1 MKGEMNVLEQW
12 SEDTGIHVIRLNRPN
27 QANALSM
34 GLLKDLQSTLQ
45 EIKNNEEI
53 RCVIF
58 TGSGDRVFSA
68 GADLKERR
76 ELLADQVPMAVSLI
90 KDTINLIDELPQP
103 TITCLNGS
111 AFGGGLELALA
122 CDLRIAVSDAKLGLT
137 ETTLGIIPGAGG
149 TQRLPRIVGVAKAKE
164 LIFTGKRISAE
175 EAKEIGLVNEV
186 VPTGESMKAGLEW
199 AGQIAANGPIAVKA
213 AKKAITR
220 GLDTHLAHGIEI
232 ENECYQ
238 LTIPTEDRL
247 EGLRA
252 FQEKRK
258 PVYRGI

>member
-1 MKGEMNVLEQW
+1 MLEQW
-12 SEDTGIHVIRLNRPN
+12 SEDIGIHVIRLNRPE

-34 GLLKDLQSTLQ
+34 SLLKELQTIVHEL
-45 EIKNNEEI
+45 KNKEEI
-53 RCVIF
+53 RCVIL
-58 TGSGDRVFSA
+58 TGSGERVFSA

-76 ELLADQVPMAVSLI
+76 ELPADQVPKAVSLI
-90 KDTINLIDELPQP
+90 KQTINLIDEIPQP
-103 TITCLNGS
+103 VIACLNGS

-122 CDLRIAVSDAKLGLT
+122 CDLRIAASNIKLGLT

-164 LIFTGKRISAE
+164 LIFTGKRITAVD
-175 EAKEIGLVNEV
+175 ALQIGLVNEV
-186 VPTGESMKAGLEW
+186 VSYEELMSTGMEW
-199 AGQIAANGPIAVKA
+199 ARQIAANGPIAVKA
-213 AKKAITR
+213 SKKAINR
-220 GLDTHLAHGIEI
+220 GLDTNLAYGLEV
-232 ENECYQ
+232 EDQCYQ
-238 LTIPTEDRL
+238 MTIPTEDRL

>member
-1 MKGEMNVLEQW
+1 MRVIEQW

-27 QANALSM
+27 QANSLSM
-34 GLLKDLQSTLQ
+34 DLLKELQAAIQ
-45 EIKNNEEI
+45 EIKENEGI
-53 RCVIF
+53 RCVIL
-58 TGSGDRVFSA
+58 TGSGERVFSA

-76 ELLADQVPMAVSLI
+76 ELPADQVPKAVSLI
-90 KDTINLIDELPQP
+90 KQTINLVEEIPQP
-103 TITCLNGS
+103 VIACLNGS

-122 CDLRIAVSDAKLGLT
+122 CDLRLAVSDAKLGLT

-164 LIFTGKRISAE
+164 LIFTGKRITAD
-175 EAKEIGLVNEV
+175 EALEIGLVNEV
-186 VPTGESMKAGLEW
+186 VPNGELMSTGMKW
-199 AGQIAANGPIAVKA
+199 AGQIAANGPIAVMA
-213 AKKAITR
+213 AKKAINR
-220 GLDTHLAHGIEI
+220 GLDTNLAYGLEV
-232 ENECYQ
+232 EDQCYQ
-238 LTIPTEDRL
+238 MTIPTEDRL